1 MDGCSRRPRGPM
13 LATDV
18 DIQYLNDIR
27 LPNLEV
33 RRLNI
38 LEDPLEQNAYDVV
51 TARAVLHH
59 LPDNVLAVERMV
71 SALKPGGVFLSI
83 EPDML
88 PATAAEPESMRKFWQ
103 GWLKWSVSV
112 GIDYSIGRKMPA
124 LLVSRG
130 LEDIGAQGYA
140 EFFNGGSLWANMWL
154 ETIEELQP
162 RLLDSGSISQELLDD
177 FYKDTTIPLTG
188 PPTSTLSR
196 PGDGS
201 RKAMAES
208 LEDALI
214 SIWKQALVE
223 NKKTVELAG
232 QSFTVRETAR
242 RQLCQVDFT
251 FDGKPIRGLEQN
263 PETKSRWAQMARS
276 GKK

>member
-1 MDGCSRRPRGPM
+1 MPDYTLPHALRGERERLGILSQALDPTHRRHLEELGLQPGWKCMEVACGNGTISEWMAVRVAPGGRV

-59 LPDNVLAVERMV
+59 LPDNALAVERMV

-124 LLVSRG
+124 LLVSKG
-130 LEDIGAQGYA
+130 LEDVGAQGYA

-154 ETIEELQP
+154 ETIEELQQ

-177 FYKDTTIPLTG
+177 FYNRYDDPSYWTTVINFVASWG
-188 PPTSTLSR
+188 
-196 PGDGS
+196 
-201 RKAMAES
+201 RK
-208 LEDALI
+208 
-214 SIWKQALVE
+214 
-223 NKKTVELAG
+223 
-232 QSFTVRETAR
+232 R
-242 RQLCQVDFT
+242 
-251 FDGKPIRGLEQN
+251 
-263 PETKSRWAQMARS
+263 KSNA
-276 GKK
+276 